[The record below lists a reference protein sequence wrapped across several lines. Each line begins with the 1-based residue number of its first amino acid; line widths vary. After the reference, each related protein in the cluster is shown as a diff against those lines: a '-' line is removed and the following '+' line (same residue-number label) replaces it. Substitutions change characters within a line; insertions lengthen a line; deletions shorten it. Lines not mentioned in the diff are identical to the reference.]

1 MESPMSEPAPA
12 PPERDRN
19 TARISFDRLR
29 ERTDELELLI
39 SGLCLFGLLAVPGW
53 LVDLYAENYVRLPV
67 LLLAATATAVPILTA
82 IATALA
88 ACLILHL
95 VVRAYWVGLI
105 GLRAA
110 FAGGIDWNSPS
121 IGPVQRERLSRRLP
135 DLDTA
140 IARADRWASMVF
152 AVFVLAAL
160 VLACMGFWSTLI
172 FVGGAWLGGAEGG
185 TNRWINVGIETFI
198 TVVVFA
204 PILLWLLDGVLARR
218 WASLAGRTWFRLAV
232 GLLARIVG
240 VVFPERLI
248 GPIRLTLQSHFPRVV
263 FIPLL
268 ALLVLGVPWLGLSVF
283 RNVIGFDKFG
293 TQTHV
298 QAEDLW
304 HGLRNANYE
313 SLRTRDDRLRINA
326 MIPAPVHE
334 GDWLPLFLP
343 YVAMR
348 DDPVLA
354 HRCPPRADRPVPG
367 AGQIGSKDSDADA
380 EVREQADREQARAT
394 ATCLAR
400 LWKVRLNGVPV
411 SLDAFMPAE
420 RADLGARGLA
430 GFIDMRGQQ
439 PGPQQLEVIWRP
451 RPQDDPP
458 LDDYVPQRL
467 ITVIP
472 FAWSPAR

>member
-1 MESPMSEPAPA
+1 MNTQSGPSE
-12 PPERDRN
+12 ERARQG
-19 TARISFDRLR
+19 TRISFERLR

-53 LVDLYAENYVRLPV
+53 LVDIYAEYYARLPV
-67 LLLAATATAVPILTA
+67 LLLAATATAVPLLTA

-135 DLDTA
+135 DLDDA

-172 FVGGAWLGGAEGG
+172 FVGGAWLGAAEGG
-185 TNRWINVGIETFI
+185 TNRWINQGIEIFV
-198 TVVVFA
+198 TVVVVTPA
-204 PILLWLLDGVLARR
+204 LLWLSDGLLARR
-218 WASLAGRTWFRLAV
+218 WPGLAQHAWFRMPV
-232 GLLARIVG
+232 TLLARVVG

-248 GPIRLTLQSHFPRVV
+248 GPVRLTLQSHTPRAV
-263 FIPLL
+263 FIPLF
-268 ALLVLGVPWLGLSVF
+268 ALLVLGVPWLGLSAF

-298 QAEDLW
+298 QGSDLR

-313 SLRTRDDRLRINA
+313 SLRTPEDRLRVNA
-326 MIPAPVHE
+326 MIPSPVQE
-334 GDWLPLFLP
+334 ADWLPLFLP

-348 DDPVLA
+348 DDPLLA
-354 HRCPPRADRPVPG
+354 HRCPPRVNPPEPR
-367 AGQIGSKDSDADA
+367 AGVIGSGDTDADA
-380 EVREQADREQARAT
+380 LVREQSEREVAQAT
-394 ATCLAR
+394 ARCLAQ
-400 LWKVRLNGVPV
+400 LWEVRLNGAMVP
-411 SLDAFMPAE
+411 LDAFFAAE

-430 GFIDMRGQQ
+430 GFIDLRDQQ
-439 PGPQQLEVIWRP
+439 PGPQMLEVIWRP
-451 RPQDDPP
+451 RAQDDPP
-458 LDDYVPQRL
+458 LDDYVPQRFV
-467 ITVIP
+467 TAIP
-472 FAWSPAR
+472 FVWSPSR